1 MGVLRPAVRFV
12 FDNSLGSI
20 SDPINANNGIA
31 VFYTIG
37 EKRGGYKP
45 LDEVKESI
53 RRTLLREN
61 KKDYALGVLQP
72 LVDLDNWEEFANTN
86 SLIQYSSGETSTL
99 GGSFPGIGKSNQ
111 LTGTLLAMDAGEISG
126 VLETY
131 NSLLILTMTS
141 KDEFNDSLYQ
151 EEYIS
156 IRDQLLNTERTR
168 GFTSWLIEAK
178 KSIKQEDYRSE
189 VY

>member
-1 MGVLRPAVRFV
+1 
-12 FDNSLGSI
+12 
-20 SDPINANNGIA
+20 
-31 VFYTIG
+31 
-37 EKRGGYKP
+37 
-45 LDEVKESI
+45 
-53 RRTLLREN
+53 
-61 KKDYALGVLQP
+61 
-72 LVDLDNWEEFANTN
+72 
-86 SLIQYSSGETSTL
+86 
-99 GGSFPGIGKSNQ
+99 
-111 LTGTLLAMDAGEISG
+111 MDAGEISG

-141 KDEFNDSLYQ
+141 EDEFNDSLYQ
-151 EEYIS
+151 EQYIS

>member
-1 MGVLRPAVRFV
+1 
-12 FDNSLGSI
+12 
-20 SDPINANNGIA
+20 
-31 VFYTIG
+31 
-37 EKRGGYKP
+37 
-45 LDEVKESI
+45 
-53 RRTLLREN
+53 
-61 KKDYALGVLQP
+61 LQP

-141 KDEFNDSLYQ
+141 KDEFNDFIFHDALP
-151 EEYIS
+151 
-156 IRDQLLNTERTR
+156 LVVKFLH
-168 GFTSWLIEAK
+168 LIK
-178 KSIKQEDYRSE
+178 VK
-189 VY
+189 

>member
-1 MGVLRPAVRFV
+1 
-12 FDNSLGSI
+12 
-20 SDPINANNGIA
+20 
-31 VFYTIG
+31 
-37 EKRGGYKP
+37 
-45 LDEVKESI
+45 
-53 RRTLLREN
+53 
-61 KKDYALGVLQP
+61 
-72 LVDLDNWEEFANTN
+72 
-86 SLIQYSSGETSTL
+86 
-99 GGSFPGIGKSNQ
+99 
-111 LTGTLLAMDAGEISG
+111 MDAGEISG

-151 EEYIS
+151 EQYIS